1 MWLVL
6 FFHWPQR
13 KMWFLFLFCDLLQVW
28 KRISCTRYLLD
39 VIQRSTF
46 QNIILITPVV
56 WLVHSE
62 WRLQRQISLNID
74 FSFIAG
80 LDTPL
85 GKDAHPWMRTQHT
98 SLHAHA
104 KHVQARTRVESVC
117 GWNYARRKIRMAFEN
132 SFLEFREIIFLFL
145 LFTRTLLSKL
155 ARFLYAHII
164 KIGRAHVWTPVTL

>member
-13 KMWFLFLFCDLLQVW
+13 KMWFLFLFCDLLQVR
-28 KRISCTRYLLD
+28 KLISCTRYLLD

-46 QNIILITPVV
+46 QNIMLITPVV

-62 WRLQRQISLNID
+62 GRLQRQISLNID

-104 KHVQARTRVESVC
+104 KHVQARMHMRVESGY
-117 GWNYARRKIRMAFEN
+117 GWNYAREKEN

-155 ARFLYAHII
+155 ARFLYAHY
-164 KIGRAHVWTPVTL
+164 

>member
-13 KMWFLFLFCDLLQVW
+13 KMWFLFLFCDLLQVR
-28 KRISCTRYLLD
+28 KLISCTRYLLD

-46 QNIILITPVV
+46 QNIMLITPVV

-62 WRLQRQISLNID
+62 GRLQRQISLNID

-104 KHVQARTRVESVC
+104 KTCSTNFKHVRVLKAVVVE
-117 GWNYARRKIRMAFEN
+117 ITQERMAFQEKFWV
-132 SFLEFREIIFLFL
+132 SEKIIFCFCCL
-145 LFTRTLLSKL
+145 R
-155 ARFLYAHII
+155 ARAFRNSLGFCYAH
-164 KIGRAHVWTPVTL
+164 

>member
-1 MWLVL
+1 
-6 FFHWPQR
+6 
-13 KMWFLFLFCDLLQVW
+13 MWFLFLFCDLLQVR
-28 KRISCTRYLLD
+28 KLISCTRYLLD

-104 KHVQARTRVESVC
+104 KHVQRTSSTCACWKLLWLKLREN
-117 GWNYARRKIRMAFEN
+117 GW
-132 SFLEFREIIFLFL
+132 
-145 LFTRTLLSKL
+145 LSKKSFGFPRKL
-155 ARFLYAHII
+155 FFCFCCLRARAFPNSLGFCDAH
-164 KIGRAHVWTPVTL
+164 